1 MKKLYKYL
9 FMVVSAV
16 ALLPLMTACSDDEST
31 DPYDVNYVYIYSPTE
46 INGEMVYKGNGTF
59 LTQIASER
67 NLIGTMHQACS
78 RKIGGSLY
86 HRRFFGR
93 RLQ

>member
-31 DPYDVNYVYIYSPTE
+31 DPYDVNYVYIYSPAE
-46 INGEMVYKGNGTF
+46 
-59 LTQIASER
+59 LTVKWFIKVTVRS
-67 NLIGTMHQACS
+67 
-78 RKIGGSLY
+78 
-86 HRRFFGR
+86 
-93 RLQ
+93 